1 MMQRQKDNIS
11 ELERLITIRIIH
23 EDAETIFSLLSSERD
38 GIFAMEIIPYYALFV
53 QSCQEYMGESFL
65 PKEAAMNIKDIRNHI
80 KSYAESFGKTKRK
93 VALIDQE
100 QDMNFKSQL
109 RFDFLKSWNI
119 HWNLGTYWTA
129 DYHIIGNTQQLA
141 AFIDVKDLSDPGVK
155 KKQYD
160 LGYQIGSFVSS
171 VRSGLAKSFGD
182 LAVARSTTAITIT
195 NYYDINTNK
204 HNVLFVDHVL
214 KEQNLFY
221 LHLLCNMNFVKYIL
235 RPLFPDGNAW
245 AFRIEYIVTYYT
257 FRALLRLKSYCE
269 NNHDIVA
276 DTDGIKELELV
287 GSNMFQSKLR
297 NCMMHYDLENQNV
310 LSLKYIE
317 RPFFG
322 IIENCF
328 DGMDYHSYLESL
340 HSLSDRIIVFL
351 EKHFNFS
358 DIELKKFCNSD

>member
-1 MMQRQKDNIS
+1 MIGDPQKNDSFQNGMIKMMQQQKDNIS

-65 PKEAAMNIKDIRNHI
+65 PKEAAMNIKDIRNHLE
-80 KSYAESFGKTKRK
+80 SYAKPFGKIKRK

-129 DYHIIGNTQQLA
+129 DYYIIGNTQQLA
-141 AFIDVKDLSDPGVK
+141 AFIEVKDLSDPGVK

-171 VRSGLAKSFGD
+171 VRSGLAKSFGN
-182 LAVARSTTAITIT
+182 LAVARPTTAITIT

-204 HNVLFVDHVL
+204 HNVLFVD
-214 KEQNLFY
+214 
-221 LHLLCNMNFVKYIL
+221 C
-235 RPLFPDGNAW
+235 A
-245 AFRIEYIVTYYT
+245 
-257 FRALLRLKSYCE
+257 
-269 NNHDIVA
+269 
-276 DTDGIKELELV
+276 
-287 GSNMFQSKLR
+287 
-297 NCMMHYDLENQNV
+297 
-310 LSLKYIE
+310 
-317 RPFFG
+317 
-322 IIENCF
+322 
-328 DGMDYHSYLESL
+328 
-340 HSLSDRIIVFL
+340 
-351 EKHFNFS
+351 
-358 DIELKKFCNSD
+358 